1 MQLILYQPIQLFS
14 YFEKTDYYGYVRG
27 PASPFSI
34 TSYLMVSPLLNTLN
48 RKVKEII

>member
-27 PASPFSI
+27 PASQREVNALGLDS
-34 TSYLMVSPLLNTLN
+34 SPYGTG
-48 RKVKEII
+48 